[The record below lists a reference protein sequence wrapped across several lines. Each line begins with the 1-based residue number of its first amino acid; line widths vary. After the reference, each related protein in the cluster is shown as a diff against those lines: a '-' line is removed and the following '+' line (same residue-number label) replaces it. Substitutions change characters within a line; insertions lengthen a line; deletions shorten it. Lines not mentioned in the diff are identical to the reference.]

1 MSQQFKKI
9 RTTLT
14 IDPEVYKY
22 YEKLAEEQDRSL
34 SWIIN
39 NLLKQN
45 MAKREEGE

>member
-39 NLLKQN
+39 NVLKEQ
-45 MAKREEGE
+45 MKKEWEK

>member
-22 YEKLAEEQDRSL
+22 YEILAEEQERSL

-39 NLLKQN
+39 NVLKEQ
-45 MAKREEGE
+45 MKKEGEK

>member
-1 MSQQFKKI
+1 MSKQFKKI

-22 YEKLAEEQDRSL
+22 YEKLAEEQERSL

-45 MAKREEGE
+45 IVKSEDKE